1 MKNRCPLMTLLVLC
15 LAFLSVTQTV
25 AEAGEAQPA
34 LLRTYLRQGIEKA
47 FNLETQHATSL
58 FQKAVELDRGNPLG
72 YSFLALN
79 HLFSYEMSFDP
90 QERVSDQESMLR
102 DVEEALGR
110 GLTRIEKNA
119 RDGQAYFAMALA
131 KIVKIRWALTQKRYL
146 MIAQE
151 SARIWTYL
159 EKAKAEDPQNYDVY
173 FPLGLLHYHLDHLP
187 AAVRIFSALLI
198 TAADH
203 QKGLQELEI
212 AAQKGDLLRELA
224 QAELSSV
231 YTYFEEQPAQS
242 LPITR
247 ELKEKFPRNYNFAFA
262 LANTL
267 SELNRF
273 AEAFV
278 VAGEIEKAI
287 QTGAPPFVP
296 QLRPRYDHLLGRILF
311 NQGEYARSGEYF
323 RKALTDMSVTN
334 IRIRTSA
341 LVRLGMIHDIRKER
355 KQAEEFY
362 SRALAVEG
370 GEGIAQVEARRYLL
384 TPYSPRPKS
393 SATTILP

>member
-1 MKNRCPLMTLLVLC
+1 M
-15 LAFLSVTQTV
+15 
-25 AEAGEAQPA
+25 
-34 LLRTYLRQGIEKA
+34 
-47 FNLETQHATSL
+47 
-58 FQKAVELDRGNPLG
+58 ELDRGNPLG
-72 YSFLALN
+72 YSFLALT

-90 QERVSDQESMLR
+90 QERARDQESMLQ

-110 GLTRIEKNA
+110 GLNRIEKNA
-119 RDGQAYFAMALA
+119 RDSQAYFAMALA

-146 MIAQE
+146 VIAQE
-151 SARIWTYL
+151 SANIWSYL
-159 EKAKAEDPQNYDVY
+159 EKAKTEDPQNYDIY

-187 AAVRIFSALLI
+187 AAVRIVSSLLI

-231 YTYFEEQPAQS
+231 YTYFEEQPARA

-247 ELKEKFPRNYNFAFA
+247 ELREKFPRNYNFAFA
-262 LANTL
+262 LATTL

-287 QTGAPPFVP
+287 QTGTPPFVP
-296 QLRPRYDHLLGRILF
+296 QLQPRYDHLLGRILF
-311 NQGEYARSGEYF
+311 NQGEYARAGEYF
-323 RKALTDMSVTN
+323 RRALTDMSVTN
-334 IRIRTSA
+334 VRIRTSA

-370 GEGIAQVEARRYLL
+370 GEGIAQTEARRYLQ
-384 TPYSPRPKS
+384 TPYAPRPKS

>member
-1 MKNRCPLMTLLVLC
+1 MKKQCPLMVLIVLC
-15 LAFLSVTQTV
+15 LAFLSAAEIEAV
-25 AEAGEAQPA
+25 AGDAQPA
-34 LLRTYLRQGIEKA
+34 TLRAYLRQGIEKA
-47 FNLETQHATSL
+47 FNLETQRATSL
-58 FQKAVELDRGNPLG
+58 FQKAVELDRGNPIG

-90 QERVSDQESMLR
+90 QERARDQESMLQ

-110 GLTRIEKNA
+110 GLNRIEKNP
-119 RDGQAYFAMALA
+119 RDSQAYFAMALA

-146 MIAQE
+146 VIAQE
-151 SARIWTYL
+151 SANIWTYL
-159 EKAKAEDPQNYDVY
+159 EKAKAEDPQNYDIY

-187 AAVRIFSALLI
+187 APARIFSALLI

-212 AAQKGDLLRELA
+212 AAQKGDLLKELA

-231 YTYFEEQPAQS
+231 YTYFEEQPAKA

-247 ELKEKFPRNYNFAFA
+247 ELKEKFPRNYNFAFS
-262 LANTL
+262 LGTTL

-273 AEAFV
+273 AEAFA

-287 QTGAPPFVP
+287 QTGAPPFAP
-296 QLRPRYDHLLGRILF
+296 QLQPRYDNLLGRILF
-311 NQGEYARSGEYF
+311 NQGEYARAEEYF

-334 IRIRTSA
+334 ARIRTSA
-341 LVRLGMIHDIRKER
+341 LVRLGMIHDIRTER

-370 GEGIAQVEARRYLL
+370 GEGIAQVEAKRYLQ
-384 TPYSPRPKS
+384 TPYAPRPKS

>member
-1 MKNRCPLMTLLVLC
+1 MKKHCPLMVLIVLC
-15 LAFLSVTQTV
+15 LAFQSAAQTE
-25 AEAGEAQPA
+25 AEAGDAQPA
-34 LLRTYLRQGIEKA
+34 LLRAYLRQGIEKA

-58 FQKAVELDRGNPLG
+58 FRKAVELDRENPLG
-72 YSFLALN
+72 YSFLALT

-90 QERVSDQESMLR
+90 QERARDQESMLQ

-110 GLTRIEKNA
+110 GLKRIEKNT
-119 RDGQAYFAMALA
+119 RDSQAYFAMALA
-131 KIVKIRWALTQKRYL
+131 KIVKIRWALSQKRYIV
-146 MIAQE
+146 IAQE
-151 SARIWTYL
+151 SANIWAYL
-159 EKAKAEDPQNYDVY
+159 EKAKAEDPQNYDIY

-187 AAVRIFSALLI
+187 AAARIFSALLI

-212 AAQKGDLLRELA
+212 AAQKGDLLKELA

-231 YTYFEEQPAQS
+231 YTYFEEQPAQA
-242 LPITR
+242 LPITW
-247 ELKEKFPRNYNFAFA
+247 ELKEKFPRNYNFAFT

-287 QTGAPPFVP
+287 QTGTPPFVP
-296 QLRPRYDHLLGRILF
+296 QLQPRHDHLLGRILF
-311 NQGEYARSGEYF
+311 NQGEYGRAEECF

-334 IRIRTSA
+334 VRIRTSA

-370 GEGIAQVEARRYLL
+370 GEGVAQVEARRYLQ
-384 TPYSPRPKS
+384 TPYAPRPKS

>member
-1 MKNRCPLMTLLVLC
+1 MKKQCPLMVLIVLC
-15 LAFLSVTQTV
+15 LAFLSTAQLE
-25 AEAGEAQPA
+25 AEAGDAQPA
-34 LLRTYLRQGIEKA
+34 TLRAYLRQGIEKA
-47 FNLETQHATSL
+47 FNLETQRATSL

-90 QERVSDQESMLR
+90 QERARDQESMLQ
-102 DVEEALGR
+102 DVEEALSR
-110 GLTRIEKNA
+110 GLNRIEKTP
-119 RDGQAYFAMALA
+119 RDSQAYFAMALA

-146 MIAQE
+146 VIAQE
-151 SARIWTYL
+151 SGHIWTYL
-159 EKAKAEDPQNYDVY
+159 EKAKAEDPQNYDIY

-187 AAVRIFSALLI
+187 AAARIFSALLI

-203 QKGLQELEI
+203 QKGLEELEI
-212 AAQKGDLLRELA
+212 AAQKGDLLKELA

-231 YTYFEEQPAQS
+231 YTYFEQQPARA

-247 ELKEKFPRNYNFAFA
+247 ELKEKFPRNYNFALT
-262 LANTL
+262 LAITL

-296 QLRPRYDHLLGRILF
+296 QLQPRYDHMMGRILF
-311 NQGEYARSGEYF
+311 NQTEYTRAGEYF
-323 RKALTDMSVTN
+323 RKALTDMSVYN
-334 IRIRTSA
+334 ARIRTSA

-370 GEGIAQVEARRYLL
+370 GEGVAQVEAKRHLQ
-384 TPYSPRPKS
+384 TPYAPRPKS